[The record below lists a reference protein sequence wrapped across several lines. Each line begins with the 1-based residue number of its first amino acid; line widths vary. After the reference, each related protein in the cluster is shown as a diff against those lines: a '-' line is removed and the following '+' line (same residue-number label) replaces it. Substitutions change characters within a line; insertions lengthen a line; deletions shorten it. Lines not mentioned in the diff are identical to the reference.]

1 MPRYR
6 VVVHRKA
13 DKFLDY
19 LDEKKRRHLLEDIL
33 CLESFPEFE
42 KHLDI
47 VKMQG
52 FKNLFRL
59 RTDDL
64 RTIFTVNKDKRVIV
78 ILKIS
83 QREAAYE

>member
-13 DKFLDY
+13 DKFLDE
-19 LDEKKRRHLLEDIL
+19 LDEKKRRHILEDIL
-33 CLESFPEFE
+33 CLETFPDFE
-42 KHLDI
+42 NRLDV

-64 RTIFTVNKDKRVIV
+64 RTIFTVDEENRIIV

-83 QREAAYE
+83 ERESAYK

>member
-6 VVVHRKA
+6 IVVHRKA
-13 DKFLDY
+13 DKFLDG
-19 LDEKKRRHLLEDIL
+19 LDEKKRRHVLEDIL
-33 CLESFPEFE
+33 CLETFPEFE
-42 KHLDI
+42 KRLDI

-64 RTIFTVNKDKRVIV
+64 RTIFTVDKEKRVIV

-83 QREAAYE
+83 EREAAYE

>member
-6 VVVHRKA
+6 VSVHRKA
-13 DKFLDY
+13 DKFLDC
-19 LDEKKRRHLLEDIL
+19 LDEKKRRHVLEDIL
-33 CLESFPEFE
+33 CLETFPEFE
-42 KHLDI
+42 KHVDI

-52 FKNLFRL
+52 FKNLYRL

-64 RTIFTVNKDKRVIV
+64 RTIFSVNKERRIIV

-83 QREAAYE
+83 EREAAYE